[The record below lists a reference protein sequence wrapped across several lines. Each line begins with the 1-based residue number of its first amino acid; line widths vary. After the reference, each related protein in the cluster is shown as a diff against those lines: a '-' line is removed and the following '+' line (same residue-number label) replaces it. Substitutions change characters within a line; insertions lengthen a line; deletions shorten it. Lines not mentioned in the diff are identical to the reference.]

1 MRARW
6 IALGAVGFLAF
17 AAALFPASVAYRW
30 FAPDRIRLSGL
41 QGTVWSGR
49 AALGSAAALG
59 FHDIRWQ
66 AQIRSFL
73 LARPRFRIETGFGDG
88 FIHADVR
95 FTAGEIALTQIR
107 SSCSLSAFAAALP
120 IDGIRGQLSVVLG
133 ELILRDSWPAT
144 IAGELRLGQ
153 LTVPSL
159 VDGEPI
165 YLGNYNVTLSG
176 TNGLRGS
183 FVDQGG
189 PLQVRGTAELGL
201 GGQYEIRGLVQARP
215 EADALLRGGVELLTG
230 EPDDAGMRAFSFT
243 GTL

>member
-6 IALGAVGFLAF
+6 IALGVVGFLAF

-30 FAPDRIRLSGL
+30 FAPDQIRLSGL
-41 QGTVWSGR
+41 EGTVWSGH

-66 AQIRSFL
+66 ARTWPIL
-73 LARPRFRIETGFGDG
+73 LARPGFRIETGFGDG
-88 FIHADVR
+88 FFQTDVR
-95 FTAGEIALTQIR
+95 FTAGGIALMEVR

-120 IDGIRGQLSVVLG
+120 IDGIQGQLSMALGEVVL
-133 ELILRDSWPAT
+133 RDGWPTT
-144 IAGELRLGQ
+144 ITGELRLGQ

-159 VDGEPI
+159 VGGDPI

-176 TNGLRGS
+176 ANGLRGS
-183 FVDQGG
+183 FADQGG
-189 PLQVRGTAELGL
+189 PLQVRGTAELGS

-215 EADALLRGGVELLTG
+215 EADALLRRGIELLTG
-230 EPDDAGMRAFSFT
+230 EPDDAGMRAFSFS